1 MEKLTLKPIQTL
13 AVTALLVTATVVK
26 AEVYKCTGADGK
38 TAFSD
43 QPCLSG
49 QKAAVIKPQIS
60 SAPAVLTDEQK
71 KKGYDKIVELTAKK
85 LEDPKFKEQCRVARQ
100 RMAEIGKDKTGQT
113 RVEERSSIK
122 TQLQEC
128 DARLGEY
135 IGSELARAEHDN
147 KLEAKKNAAEA
158 AQQAIADE
166 PKRLQKEADC
176 KELQRNYAENRALAS
191 KFRGQQ
197 KPGDW
202 PDAEVI
208 RYENAYMK
216 SCAEM
221 SKRNCLQE

>member
-1 MEKLTLKPIQTL
+1 MKKLTLKPIQTL
-13 AVTALLVTATVVK
+13 AMTALLLTATMGK

-43 QPCLSG
+43 QPCASG

-71 KKGYDKIVELTAKK
+71 TKAYDKIVELTAKK

-100 RMAEIGKDKTGQT
+100 QMAEIGKDKTSQT
-113 RVEERSSIK
+113 RAEERSSVK
-122 TQLQEC
+122 AQVQEC

-135 IGSELARAEHDN
+135 IGSELARAEHEN
-147 KLEAKKNAAEA
+147 KLEAAATA
-158 AQQAIADE
+158 KQAIAEE

-191 KFRGQQ
+191 KFRSQQ

-216 SCAEM
+216 SRAEM